1 MINLRLILY
10 LFIFS
15 FLFPNS
21 NLFFHKIS
29 NDEKYIYR
37 NKLNFEKYESTIS
50 NLFHYSTQYEFFDYS
65 NMNEFE
71 IRRKKQEHSSFLS
84 DIL

>member
-1 MINLRLILY
+1 M
-10 LFIFS
+10 
-15 FLFPNS
+15 
-21 NLFFHKIS
+21 S

-71 IRRKKQEHSSFLS
+71 IRRKKQEEENAPRGS
-84 DIL
+84 